1 MVNAMRKYA
10 SLLLALCLLL
20 AACSAGAESE
30 GEPLRVVATDFPC
43 YDLARQVL
51 GSDASLTLL
60 IRPGMDTHTYEPTPA
75 DAKAVY
81 EADVLIYIG
90 GTSDA
95 WVEDMLADAPGVA
108 AVRMMDSVQPLEEAH
123 AEHGHED
130 ISYDEH
136 IWTSPVNMRAML
148 SSVEEALC
156 AADPDGASTY
166 RANAEAYDAQLVQ
179 LDQTFRDLVSGAART
194 ELIFADRFPFL
205 YFAREYG
212 LSYVSAFSG
221 CSEEAQPSVQAVAA
235 LIDAVEQ
242 DGVPVIY
249 VIEMSTGDVARAVA
263 EQTGAEIVEM
273 HSCQSVTGEEF
284 EAGETYLSL
293 MTRNVEALRKGLY

>member
-1 MVNAMRKYA
+1 MRKYA

-20 AACSAGAESE
+20 TACSAGAESG

-51 GSDASLTLL
+51 GNDASLTLL

-179 LDQTFRDLVSGAART
+179 LDQTFRDIVSEAART